1 MKRRPPSGRDAQLR
15 QHIASEAAR
24 LMVEGGIRD
33 YGLAKRKAV
42 AQLNVGHTRNL
53 PANQEIEQAVVEY
66 QRLFRSQSQPQQLR
80 RLREAALR
88 ALRFFEPFDPR
99 LVGPVLSGTADE
111 HSPVELH
118 LFADTPEE
126 VDLFLAEW
134 HLPHEL
140 DEQAL
145 RMTPERVER
154 YPRYRFVAEDV
165 RFEAT
170 VFSRDGLRQAPLSTV
185 DGRPMRRANVAAT
198 EALLE
203 EGGGLEPLACG
214 G

>member
-1 MKRRPPSGRDAQLR
+1 MKRRAPSGRDVQLR
-15 QHIASEAAR
+15 QRIASEAAR

-53 PANQEIEQAVVEY
+53 PANQEIEQAVMEY
-66 QRLFRSQSQPQQLR
+66 QRLFRSRSQPQQLQ
-80 RLREAALR
+80 RLREAAVR
-88 ALRFFEPFDPR
+88 ALKFFEPFEPR
-99 LVGPVLSGTADE
+99 LVGPVLAGTADE
-111 HSPVELH
+111 HCPIELH
-118 LFADTPEE
+118 LFADTPEQ

-134 HLPHEL
+134 RLPHEM
-140 DEQAL
+140 DEQNL
-145 RMTPERVER
+145 RVVPERVER

-170 VFSRDGLRQAPLSTV
+170 VFSRDGLRQAPLSPV
-185 DGRPMRRANVAAT
+185 DGRPMRRANLAAA

-203 EGGGLEPLACG
+203 EGDRLEPLACG